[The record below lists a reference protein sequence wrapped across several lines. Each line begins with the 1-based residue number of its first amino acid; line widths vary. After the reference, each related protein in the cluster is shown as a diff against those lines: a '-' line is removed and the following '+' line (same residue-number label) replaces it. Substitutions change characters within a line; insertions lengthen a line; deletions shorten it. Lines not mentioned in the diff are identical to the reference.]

1 MAQLSATRQICVAL
15 SMVRSLTFQ
24 MVESGQQSLNF
35 LGRHGAELRWNR
47 MKCRVLVQCGHW
59 LLTARC
65 KQDAEELFRSGNADR
80 NKTPLGHAEAR
91 NQYIRSSF
99 APKQFE

>member
-15 SMVRSLTFQ
+15 NMVRSLTSQ

-47 MKCRVLVQCGHW
+47 EEQQRGHW

-80 NKTPLGHAEAR
+80 NKTPLGHAEAL